1 MLLFEECQE
10 ALKDDF
16 YIVEKSEEILSILK
30 KYPMSQNAVLW
41 SNINFIDFEDMEEL
55 MKFLEDKKDDRVY
68 VVADDASIPVFSS
81 NLKLIVENIY
91 DVIAICPKI
100 YIFNDKLLLEPLF
113 PSYKIRIGLNG

>member
-16 YIVEKSEEILSILK
+16 YIVEKSEEILSILQ

-81 NLKLIVENIY
+81 NLKLIIENIY

-113 PSYKIRIGLNG
+113 PSYKIRIGFNG

>member
-16 YIVEKSEEILSILK
+16 YIVEKSEEILSILQ

-81 NLKLIVENIY
+81 NLKLIIENIY

-113 PSYKIRIGLNG
+113 PSYKIRIGFNA

>member
-16 YIVEKSEEILSILK
+16 YIVEKSEEILSILR
-30 KYPMSQNAVLW
+30 KYPMNQNAVLW

-55 MKFLEDKKDDRVY
+55 MKFLKDKKDHRVY

-81 NLKLIVENIY
+81 NLKLIIENIY